1 MKVVTMLLPS
11 LACSLTRCGQ
21 QSCICTVVSIRFRL
35 WHFWNLGHFGSNKQL
50 RATSGVAP
58 GIDINTFGNTMPP
71 LPGSHGV
78 RDPLLMVWLVQVL
91 FLEVWAVLGQVFTND
106 KAFRLLP

>member
-1 MKVVTMLLPS
+1 MRVHLPDADNKVAFVLLFLS
-11 LACSLTRCGQ
+11 DLGSGTSGTLA
-21 QSCICTVVSIRFRL
+21 I
-35 WHFWNLGHFGSNKQL
+35 FGSNKQL